1 MMPHR
6 MFLACVCLVL
16 QSAGID
22 AQESDKTASN
32 VKIMQPGVRLSL
44 LAEHPDLVTPTGI
57 DLDSQGNLWV
67 AACHTH
73 FRPANYQGPEH
84 DEILVFDAQ
93 GKNRRV
99 FYNQTKTTMQ
109 LLRGADGWLYVA
121 QRDRILR
128 IKDTDDDG
136 KGDTQETI
144 ATLDTVT
151 DYPHNGL
158 SGMTWHTDGG
168 LVFSLGEN
176 FGKDW
181 TLQGSDG
188 QRLTGRGEGGVF
200 HCTKEGHG
208 LRRIAKG
215 FWNPFGLWMRS
226 DGVLFAAENDPG
238 SRPPCRLLHV
248 VQGGDYG
255 FQYVYGSAPVHP
267 FVCWNGELRGTL
279 GMIHSSGEG
288 PCAVV
293 GLGAGVMVPSWSNH
307 CIDYY
312 PLHWKGATLQAD
324 QIELLRGSDMFRPTG
339 MVRKNDREY
348 YFADW
353 VSPSYEL
360 HGLGRLWKLEID
372 PELATWL
379 KPDAEPWTPQA
390 QLAQRLRTDGKLD
403 LQDFSQEDLFRW
415 IEGEDKYLADAAQM
429 ALGRI
434 AKEWSES
441 QWQELS
447 PAGRVAAFVSL
458 RKEHFD
464 DPRFVQSMWADPDP
478 EMRFEVLRWIAD
490 ALWKDY
496 LPRVESMLEDPKLD
510 YRLFEATLATINTL
524 SGKPSEGVTD
534 AKMLIDKITHPQ
546 TPARIAAYALRLA
559 PVRHERL
566 DTAVMKALLDKSDLD
581 LTREVVRSLAMRK
594 DEPSQRLLAGIVQ
607 DQSMSESI
615 RLDALA
621 GLIGTNDSQAK
632 KLVETLIES
641 PNPNIAKEAQ
651 RVWQQ
656 SRWSPKLS
664 PLEDQNKSSRS
675 VQEWIQRLDALEG
688 KPDPE
693 AGRRIF
699 FHAAG
704 AACAQC
710 HRHTGRG
717 NVVGPDLSF
726 ISKQGNRQQIL
737 ESIIEPSRQVAP
749 QFYTTLLELSDGKQF
764 TGILLRSSSNEVYRD
779 NFGQEVT
786 FQKSEIENR
795 KELRSS
801 LMPSGLLEGM
811 SDSQVRDLLAF
822 LMNH

>member
-1 MMPHR
+1 
-6 MFLACVCLVL
+6 
-16 QSAGID
+16 
-22 AQESDKTASN
+22 
-32 VKIMQPGVRLSL
+32 
-44 LAEHPDLVTPTGI
+44 
-57 DLDSQGNLWV
+57 
-67 AACHTH
+67 
-73 FRPANYQGPEH
+73 
-84 DEILVFDAQ
+84 
-93 GKNRRV
+93 
-99 FYNQTKTTMQ
+99 
-109 LLRGADGWLYVA
+109 
-121 QRDRILR
+121 
-128 IKDTDDDG
+128 
-136 KGDTQETI
+136 
-144 ATLDTVT
+144 
-151 DYPHNGL
+151 
-158 SGMTWHTDGG
+158 
-168 LVFSLGEN
+168 
-176 FGKDW
+176 
-181 TLQGSDG
+181 
-188 QRLTGRGEGGVF
+188 
-200 HCTKEGHG
+200 
-208 LRRIAKG
+208 
-215 FWNPFGLWMRS
+215 
-226 DGVLFAAENDPG
+226 
-238 SRPPCRLLHV
+238 
-248 VQGGDYG
+248 
-255 FQYVYGSAPVHP
+255 
-267 FVCWNGELRGTL
+267 
-279 GMIHSSGEG
+279 
-288 PCAVV
+288 
-293 GLGAGVMVPSWSNH
+293 
-307 CIDYY
+307 
-312 PLHWKGATLQAD
+312 
-324 QIELLRGSDMFRPTG
+324 

-390 QLAQRLRTDGKLD
+390 QLAQRLRTDGKLEP
-403 LQDFSQEDLFRW
+403 QDFSQEDLFRW

-607 DQSMSESI
+607 DPSMSESI
-615 RLDALA
+615 RLDALS

-632 KLVETLIES
+632 KLVETLTES

-656 SRWSPKLS
+656 SRWSPSPS
-664 PLEDQNKSSRS
+664 PLEAQNKSSRS

-688 KPDPE
+688 KPDPD

-699 FHAAG
+699 FHVAG

-710 HRHTGRG
+710 HRHDGRG

-726 ISKQGNRQQIL
+726 ISKQGTRQQIL
-737 ESIIEPSRQVAP
+737 ESIIEPSREVAP

-801 LMPSGLLEGM
+801 LMPSGLLDAM